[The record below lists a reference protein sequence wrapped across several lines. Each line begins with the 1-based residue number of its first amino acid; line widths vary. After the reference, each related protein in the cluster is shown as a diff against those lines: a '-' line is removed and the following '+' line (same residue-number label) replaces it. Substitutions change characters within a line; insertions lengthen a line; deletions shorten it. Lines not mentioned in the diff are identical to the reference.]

1 MTATRDDVVLLRLP
15 VRADLLVLAR
25 ITAATVASRV
35 GLAFEE
41 IEDLRLAVEELCLS
55 VVGGTASG
63 SVQLTF
69 HSEPRAVRVD
79 CAISPVRSLPSRWVR
94 PRGRGRSLHEDRRGP
109 GGRVRH
115 RGVRRRTTGVAA
127 KMRRRGCRLMTSW
140 DGDQLVSRDV
150 WDTFVVTRG
159 TAAA

>member
-25 ITAATVASRV
+25 MTAATVASRV

-63 SVQLTF
+63 SVELTF
-69 HSEPRAVRVD
+69 HSEPHAVRVD
-79 CAISPVRSLPSRWVR
+79 CAYEPGPVSPEPLGAAEGPQDDLSMKIVEALVDEFGIEESGGA
-94 PRGRGRSLHEDRRGP
+94 PRAWLRKC
-109 GGRVRH
+109 GGE
-115 RGVRRRTTGVAA
+115 
-127 KMRRRGCRLMTSW
+127 
-140 DGDQLVSRDV
+140 
-150 WDTFVVTRG
+150 VVD
-159 TAAA
+159 